1 METAYIRTGWLKAM
15 TPISQNSGSTPQK
28 LQPHSSPQST
38 VDTCRAHVGQANSN
52 DPLVNPQHQDETVLL
67 FLDLMYKIRSS
78 LRSNTYSM
86 SFPREAE
93 QCDTP
98 ITGAHPLI
106 PLLGNGNHLSSLP
119 FCPNLPDIK
128 EVCNVQSLQHLGV
141 NPIHT
146 GALPLLSFLTYKRP
160 LPWI

>member
-98 ITGAHPLI
+98 ITGAHRLI
-106 PLLGNGNHLSSLP
+106 PLLGEWEMGTTSRVCHSVPTSLTLKKCAMSRA
-119 FCPNLPDIK
+119 FSI
-128 EVCNVQSLQHLGV
+128 SG
-141 NPIHT
+141 
-146 GALPLLSFLTYKRP
+146 
-160 LPWI
+160 

>member
-1 METAYIRTGWLKAM
+1 METAYIRTGWLKVM
-15 TPISQNSGSTPQK
+15 TPISQNSCSTPQK
-28 LQPHSSPQST
+28 FQLHSSPQNT
-38 VDTCRAHVGQANSN
+38 VDTCRAHRTSK
-52 DPLVNPQHQDETVLL
+52 LTQHQDGTVLL
-67 FLDLMYKIRSS
+67 FLNLRYGIRSS
-78 LRSNTYSM
+78 LHSSTYSM

-106 PLLGNGNHLSSLP
+106 PLLGNGNNLSGLL
-119 FCPNLPDIK
+119 FCPNHLDIK

-146 GALPLLSFLTYKRP
+146 GPLPLLSFLTYKRP
-160 LPWI
+160 LPWV